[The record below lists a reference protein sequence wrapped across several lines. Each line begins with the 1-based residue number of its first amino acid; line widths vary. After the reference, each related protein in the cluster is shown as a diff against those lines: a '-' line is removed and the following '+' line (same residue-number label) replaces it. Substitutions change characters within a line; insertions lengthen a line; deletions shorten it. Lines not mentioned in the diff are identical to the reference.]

1 MLRNESTTLIG
12 SSESETGAYTIF
24 RLGATPFSPRTLDPY
39 FPKIPDVTIPP
50 RLIPS
55 GHVTPSHGISASV
68 GAAPVGWVSIVDG
81 LMVFFL
87 TRGLLVQVR
96 FATRF
101 ICLNRPEIE
110 IHLTIYPFQN
120 RVIYVSISC
129 R

>member
-81 LMVFFL
+81 LMVFFFNP
-87 TRGLLVQVR
+87 RVVGSGEVR
-96 FATRF
+96 
-101 ICLNRPEIE
+101 
-110 IHLTIYPFQN
+110 YPFHLFKQARN
-120 RVIYVSISC
+120 
-129 R
+129 